1 MGEIQNKQRILNLIK
16 TIEQKNK
23 LIENLRKDKIELF
36 NELKFKNE
44 IEMEAVRRYHKQ
56 NAELLEYY
64 KKYGILHN
72 IDKKK

>member
-1 MGEIQNKQRILNLIK
+1 MGGLQNKQIILNLIK
-16 TIEQKNK
+16 QIEQKNK
-23 LIENLRKDKIELF
+23 LIERLRKDKIELL

-44 IEMEAVRRYHKQ
+44 IEMEAVKRHHKQ

-64 KKYGILHN
+64 KRYGILHN

>member
-1 MGEIQNKQRILNLIK
+1 MGEIQNKQIILNLIK
-16 TIEQKNK
+16 TIEKKNK
-23 LIENLRKDKIELF
+23 LIENLRKDKIELL

-44 IEMEAVRRYHKQ
+44 IEMEAVRRHHKQ

-64 KKYGILHN
+64 KRYGILHN

>member
-1 MGEIQNKQRILNLIK
+1 MGGIQNKQTILNLIK
-16 TIEQKNK
+16 KIEQKNK
-23 LIENLRKDKIELF
+23 LIEKLRKDKIELL

-44 IEMEAVRRYHKQ
+44 IEMEAVKRHHKQ

-64 KKYGILHN
+64 KRYGVLHN